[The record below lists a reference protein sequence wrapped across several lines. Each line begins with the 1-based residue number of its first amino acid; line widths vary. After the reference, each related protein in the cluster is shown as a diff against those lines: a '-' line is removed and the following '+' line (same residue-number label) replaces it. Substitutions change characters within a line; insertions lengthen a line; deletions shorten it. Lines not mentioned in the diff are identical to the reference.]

1 MSTCSRPPEPLDSPD
16 HYAVLGLR
24 RALSLDPNELQERYF
39 ELSRQLHPDR
49 HADASAEEQAASL
62 RRMSAVNLAYLTLR
76 DPVPRAHYWLAL
88 HGEPL
93 RDRGEALPGDV
104 AAQIMAVRDVIE
116 RHATGAVPAEPLR
129 RQLQDVHGEIL
140 QMRRRFLDDLKGCFE
155 QDAAA
160 QRSGLRGVLTALACV
175 DKLAADIEAELRR

>member
-1 MSTCSRPPEPLDSPD
+1 MTARSRPSGSPDSPD

-24 RALSLDPNELQERYF
+24 RALSFDPNELRERYF

-49 HADASAEEQAASL
+49 HAGASAEEQTASL

-76 DPVPRAHYWLAL
+76 DPVTRAHYWLGL

-116 RHATGAVPAEPLR
+116 RHATSVVPAEPLR
-129 RQLQDVHGEIL
+129 RRLQDAHGEIQL
-140 QMRRRFLDDLKGCFE
+140 MRRRFLDDLKRCFE
-155 QDAAA
+155 QDATA

-175 DKLAADIEAELRR
+175 DKLNVDIEAELRR